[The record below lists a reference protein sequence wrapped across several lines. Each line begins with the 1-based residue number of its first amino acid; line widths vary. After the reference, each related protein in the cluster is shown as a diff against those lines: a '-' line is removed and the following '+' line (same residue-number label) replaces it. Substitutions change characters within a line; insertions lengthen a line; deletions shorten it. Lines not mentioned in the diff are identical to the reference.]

1 MNIYALTNRSVE
13 IERIA
18 EEFFKDE
25 IIHKATKQPAKHF
38 DINLVE
44 NTPLFTPPV
53 VSEKRQKSRNI
64 VKEDD
69 PLLTTLTPFDR
80 FCLVIHSVVGRN
92 KITT

>member
-44 NTPLFTPPV
+44 NTPLFTPPCG
-53 VSEKRQKSRNI
+53 KRKKAKKSQHCKGGRPSADNI
-64 VKEDD
+64 DTFRQI
-69 PLLTTLTPFDR
+69 LLGDT
-80 FCLVIHSVVGRN
+80 
-92 KITT
+92 